1 MKNTL
6 VLGNPILIN
15 GETVTMLVYDPNEIT
30 ALQFADA
37 DAHRMLST
45 SSRNGKGSSGF
56 SNAAELDYT
65 FHLYLGIMAVV
76 AVNPEYDVSDLERAK
91 GDDVRQ
97 LMGIGRNFMLG
108 RAGVSASADEISG
121 AASETT
127 PAHTTSRPQSSKTSD

>member
-6 VLGNPILIN
+6 VLDNPILIN

-45 SSRNGKGSSGF
+45 SSRNSKGSSGF

>member
-6 VLGNPILIN
+6 VLDNPILIN
-15 GETVTMLVYDPNEIT
+15 GETVTELDYDPNEIT

-65 FHLYLGIMAVV
+65 FHLDLGIMAVV

>member
-6 VLGNPILIN
+6 VLDNPILIN

-45 SSRNGKGSSGF
+45 SSRNGKGSSGL

-108 RAGVSASADEISG
+108 RADGSASADEISG